1 MNRGVVG
8 VVRRTTD
15 GQAMLVY
22 AQKCKKKVSSSSSS
36 ENRKSKHIFSACLLL
51 FFGELQHTFS
61 HDFSTRRDSTQKIV
75 IKGGLSCQL

>member
-22 AQKCKKKVSSSSSS
+22 AQKCKKKFPPPLKKTENPNTYFPSVCCCFLVS
-36 ENRKSKHIFSACLLL
+36 
-51 FFGELQHTFS
+51 
-61 HDFSTRRDSTQKIV
+61 FSTHFRTIFQRVV
-75 IKGGLSCQL
+75 ILQSRE

>member
-22 AQKCKKKVSSSSSS
+22 AQKCKKSFLLFL
-36 ENRKSKHIFSACLLL
+36 RKQKIQTHIF
-51 FFGELQHTFS
+51 
-61 HDFSTRRDSTQKIV
+61 R
-75 IKGGLSCQL
+75 LSVVVFW